1 MKFTIQTDAL
11 AAALRIASV
20 ATTSGRSTLP
30 ILGNIKIEAKDKQVI
45 LSTTN
50 LDIYVIQKVPA
61 EVEKEG
67 ATTAPFSILSQL
79 VGRMQSNQIAIS
91 LSKKEMEFRCGDLF
105 ASLETLEAIEFPP
118 PVERSGEGVK
128 CDSADI
134 ITPFETVQHA
144 IGTDASRYILMGVNI
159 APDGEFIATDGRR
172 LAIYAGIPL
181 TKESATL
188 PDQFVR
194 ALLKIQPEG
203 EVEVFV
209 GNGHITVE
217 SSKVEITAKLI
228 EGTFPQNAKK
238 LTPKSGK
245 IAFSCGRQPLINALR
260 TCAIY
265 NGPKTVG
272 VVLTGKEKEIE
283 VSHSSRRAIELLL
296 GTELTKQPKLC
307 IKFNEQFLIDALD
320 VLKEDDARIQ
330 VTDELSPALIEEGK
344 FKAIIMP
351 LRIG

>member
-20 ATTSGRSTLP
+20 ATMSGRSTLP
-30 ILGNIKIEAKDKQVI
+30 ILGNIKIEAKGEQVI

-50 LDIYVIQKVPA
+50 LDIYVIQKVA
-61 EVEKEG
+61 AKVEKEG

-79 VGRMQSNQIAIS
+79 VGRMQSSGIQIEMV
-91 LSKKEMEFRCGDLF
+91 KKEMEFRSGDLF

-118 PVERSGEGVK
+118 PVERSGDGVK
-128 CDSADI
+128 CDAADI
-134 ITPFETVQHA
+134 LIPLETVQHA
-144 IGTDASRYILMGVNI
+144 MGTDASRYVLMGVNI
-159 APDGEFIATDGRR
+159 APDGAFIATDGRR

-188 PDQFVR
+188 PDQFIR
-194 ALLKIQPEG
+194 AILKIQPEG
-203 EVEVFV
+203 EIQVFV
-209 GNGHITVE
+209 GNGHVIVE
-217 SSKVEITAKLI
+217 SDKVEITAKLI
-228 EGTFPQNAKK
+228 EGTFPPNAKK

-245 IAFSCGRQPLINALR
+245 IAFSCGRQTLINSLR

-265 NGPKTVG
+265 NAPKTVG
-272 VVLTGKEKEIE
+272 IVLTGKDKEIE
-283 VSHSSRRAIELLL
+283 VSHSSRRAIELIL
-296 GTELTKQPKLC
+296 GTELSNQPKLC
-307 IKFNEQFLIDALD
+307 IKFNEQFLIDALE
-320 VLKEDDARIQ
+320 VLKEDNARIQ

-351 LRIG
+351 LRIQ